1 MSNNWVGEIRRSLMG
16 CGILVLFCL
25 GLWLAS
31 TPSVHAQQDKGVKQ
45 FEKGQDRKAVDK
57 TDAAK
62 EDGPSAWQIAGIV
75 GLVIVIIAGV
85 IILVVFFKFI
95 GLFVQCWLTGSQVS
109 ILDLL
114 WMKLR
119 NVDYAMIVRQKIALV
134 QANVKISTRELEA
147 HYLSRGNVPKT
158 AAAVIAAHKASIDL
172 PWKTAAAIDLAGR
185 DVLDAVKTSVN
196 PKVIDCPDPVKGRQT
211 LDGVC
216 KNGIQLKARARVTV
230 RTKLE
235 RLVGGATEETIIA
248 RVGEGIVKAIGSAEH
263 HTDVL
268 ANPNLISQAVLK
280 NSLDSQTAFE
290 IVSIDVAEIDVGDN
304 IGANL
309 QANQAAADLRVAQAQ
324 AEKRRALAVALEQ
337 EMRAKVEENRA
348 HVIEA
353 EAQIPLAISQAFRDG
368 RLGVMD
374 YYNLRNLQADTDMR
388 HSIAGVGSGSNAG
401 NVNAGGE
408 RQS

>member
-1 MSNNWVGEIRRSLMG
+1 M
-16 CGILVLFCL
+16 
-25 GLWLAS
+25 
-31 TPSVHAQQDKGVKQ
+31 
-45 FEKGQDRKAVDK
+45 
-57 TDAAK
+57 
-62 EDGPSAWQIAGIV
+62 
-75 GLVIVIIAGV
+75 
-85 IILVVFFKFI
+85 
-95 GLFVQCWLTGSQVS
+95 
-109 ILDLL
+109 
-114 WMKLR
+114 
-119 NVDYAMIVRQKIALV
+119 
-134 QANVKISTRELEA
+134 EA
-147 HYLSRGNVPKT
+147 HYLARGNVPKVAT
-158 AAAVIAAHKASIDL
+158 AVIAAHKAGFDL
-172 PWKTAAAIDLAGR
+172 DWGKAAAIDLAGR
-185 DVLDAVKTSVN
+185 DILDAVKTSVN
-196 PKVIDCPDPVKGRQT
+196 PKVIDCPDSTKGRIT

-230 RTKLE
+230 RTKLD

-263 HTDVL
+263 HNEVL
-268 ANPNLISQAVLK
+268 ANPNLISQAVLHS
-280 NSLDSQTAFE
+280 SLDSQTAFE

-388 HSIAGVGSGSNAG
+388 HSIAGVSGGASAG
-401 NVNAGGE
+401 NMTSGE